1 MESHAASRES
11 VLCEEGFGLLELEK
25 TEPRSRS
32 RLGFFKARHLDLAI
46 SLLQSLRVFP
56 WFSLIRRGARF
67 LIPSFLQGPE
77 ARQQIRPAELS
88 QTAYLDG
95 LRGLAALFVFF
106 CHLFLMGFWV
116 GWGWGSNGENYYF
129 LKLPFIR
136 LWAEGSGAVALFFVI
151 SGYALSYRP
160 IRLIR
165 AGNNADLQVALS
177 SQTFRRAFRLFLP
190 TIASTFLIVFM
201 IRLGLYELTK
211 NIASSEV
218 YFRRVRDIHA
228 SRWDSAWG
236 QWVDWIYAILKFA
249 NVFSWNSMNDYTS
262 KSYYT
267 LAHLLSFL
275 LIIFFSS
282 L

>member
-11 VLCEEGFGLLELEK
+11 VSCEEGLGLLELELEK
-25 TEPRSRS
+25 TELRSG
-32 RLGFFKARHLDLAI
+32 LGSVKARYLDLAI
-46 SLLQSLRVFP
+46 SILRSLRLFP
-56 WFSLIRRGARF
+56 WYSLIRRGARF

-77 ARQQIRPAELS
+77 ARQQIRPAEVS

-106 CHLFLMGFWV
+106 CHLCFMGFWV

-160 IRLIR
+160 IKLIR

-190 TIASTFLIVFM
+190 TIASTFLVVCM

-211 NIASSEV
+211 DIASSEV
-218 YFRRVRDIHA
+218 YFKRLRDIHP
-228 SRWDSAWG
+228 SRWESAWE

-262 KSYYT
+262 KSHLHNLTSLLLT
-267 LAHLLSFL
+267 LS
-275 LIIFFSS
+275 FSS